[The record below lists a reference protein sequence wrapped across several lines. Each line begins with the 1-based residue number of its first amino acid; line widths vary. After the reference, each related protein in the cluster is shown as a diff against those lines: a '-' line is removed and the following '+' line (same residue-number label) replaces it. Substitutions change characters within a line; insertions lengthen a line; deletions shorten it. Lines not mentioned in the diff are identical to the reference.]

1 MRALA
6 NSLVPTFVIAG
17 LAFFPAG
24 CSRGEEHGGS
34 TGRGDAHS
42 EAPTD
47 PSQWSNLRDFTEIEA
62 TGPDN
67 VIITQ
72 GKNFAVTVEGDADI
86 VNKLEIKVSGDTLEI
101 GRRKKLGI
109 SWSSSDKSAT
119 IRVTLPV
126 LTKVE
131 ATGSGD
137 ISVDKVDGEKM
148 KAELTGSGNLKIA
161 TVAVAALET
170 ELTGS
175 GDIDIGGT
183 VQELDVSVTGSG
195 NFDGEGLKAGRAKA
209 SILGSGDSRFASDGP
224 VDIDIMGSGNVTVK
238 GKAQCK
244 SSIMGSG
251 EARCA
256 P

>member
-1 MRALA
+1 MRRPASPLIPAL
-6 NSLVPTFVIAG
+6 LIAG
-17 LAFFPAG
+17 LAMFPAG
-24 CSRGEEHGGS
+24 CSRGEEHSGAGGGGS
-34 TGRGDAHS
+34 RN
-42 EAPTD
+42 EAPAD
-47 PSQWSNLRDFTEIEA
+47 PSQWNSLRDFTAIEA

-67 VIITQ
+67 VIVTQ
-72 GKNFAVTVEGDADI
+72 GKDFAVAVEGDPDT
-86 VNKLEIKVSGDTLEI
+86 VKKLEIKVSGDTLEI
-101 GRRKKLGI
+101 GRRKSFGLN
-109 SWSSSDKSAT
+109 WSSSDKSAT
-119 IRVTLPV
+119 IRVTLPM

-137 ISVDKVDGEKM
+137 ISVDKVDGEKL

-161 TVAVAALET
+161 AVAVAALEA

-175 GDIDIGGT
+175 GDIGIGGT
-183 VQELDVSVTGSG
+183 AQELEVSVTGSG
-195 NFDGEGLKAGRAKA
+195 NFDGEGLKAARAKA